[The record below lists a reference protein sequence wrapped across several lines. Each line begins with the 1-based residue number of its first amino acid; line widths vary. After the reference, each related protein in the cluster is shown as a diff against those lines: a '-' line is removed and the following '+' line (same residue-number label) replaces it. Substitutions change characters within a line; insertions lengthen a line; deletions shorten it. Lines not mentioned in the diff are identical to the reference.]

1 MQYEDPYQRY
11 EGIPWCAV
19 DVDMVV
25 RTEFLK
31 GTNNGNAKVL
41 DLVGLWLIHL
51 NLISLD

>member
-1 MQYEDPYQRY
+1 MRTPTKDTRVYHGVR
-11 EGIPWCAV
+11 V